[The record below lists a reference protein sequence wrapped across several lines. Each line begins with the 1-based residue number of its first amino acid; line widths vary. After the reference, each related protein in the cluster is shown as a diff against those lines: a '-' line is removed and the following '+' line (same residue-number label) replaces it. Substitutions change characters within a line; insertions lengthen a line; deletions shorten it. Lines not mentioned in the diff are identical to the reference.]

1 MQVNFLKLNESKT
14 EFTIFGTKQQLNKV
28 GTINIKIGEDT
39 IQNVTSVR
47 NLGLHF
53 DEELKHSPHGKQA
66 YLTI

>member
-14 EFTIFGTKQQLNKV
+14 EFIIFGMRQQLNKV

-47 NLGLHF
+47 NLGLHL
-53 DEELKHSPHGKQA
+53 DES
-66 YLTI
+66 